1 MEVLG
6 GSQEIKSPRNVMNCP
21 EKKIEKP
28 PREGVEVLGGRKIK
42 SPGNFM
48 NCRENRH
55 IFFNPP
61 PRMER
66 GRGGQE
72 GGDREGEREREA
84 GREGGAR
91 AKPGNQLVNNKIYS
105 A

>member
-6 GSQEIKSPRNVMNCP
+6 GQ
-21 EKKIEKP
+21 
-28 PREGVEVLGGRKIK
+28 KIK
-42 SPGNFM
+42 SPGNVM
-48 NCRENRH
+48 NCRENRY
-55 IFFNPP
+55 ILCNPP

-66 GRGGQE
+66 GRGGRE

-91 AKPGNQLVNNKIYS
+91 AKPGNQLVII
-105 A
+105 